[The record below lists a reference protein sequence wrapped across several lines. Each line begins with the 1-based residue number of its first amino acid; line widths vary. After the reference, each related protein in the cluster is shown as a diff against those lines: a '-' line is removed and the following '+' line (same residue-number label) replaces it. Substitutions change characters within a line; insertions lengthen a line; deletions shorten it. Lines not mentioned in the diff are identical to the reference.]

1 MEKYFKIYI
10 SIYGKSSNFNSGGG
24 KALYLL
30 LMLFYKIV
38 TLFKTFYFLIINY
51 ILKSAP
57 IIEVIFTK
65 NQLTASKKL
74 GLEQSTKIF
83 IGTTKERLNNTH
95 LLISDRTLF
104 LESLIAADKVY
115 QTLKKHKRYSFYW
128 NNVNRLIKLKALKCY
143 LNNSMIE
150 PKTVIN
156 FNDHTPY
163 NVFIYDYFKQMKS
176 KLIYCQHATVS
187 DKFPPLY
194 HDLNLLY
201 SEQSINSYMKAG
213 SIKTSNIL
221 LIGDLRLW
229 GWEQCKN
236 SKISD
241 KNVLICSNKLD
252 DNNDVIRIAKKLHR
266 QGFVVKIRKHPSDKS
281 YSFSKK
287 QYVFSKNKSLR
298 QDICDSDIII
308 TNESAIPVEALFLN
322 KAIYVY
328 NFKSK
333 ENAWETYDNYHFIKY
348 GLIEK
353 KISSDEELV
362 LLIKTG
368 KKLWNREKLNYFV
381 GPIEKKIK
389 TKQKLLKYIE
399 S

>member
-1 MEKYFKIYI
+1 
-10 SIYGKSSNFNSGGG
+10 
-24 KALYLL
+24 
-30 LMLFYKIV
+30 
-38 TLFKTFYFLIINY
+38 
-51 ILKSAP
+51 
-57 IIEVIFTK
+57 
-65 NQLTASKKL
+65 
-74 GLEQSTKIF
+74 
-83 IGTTKERLNNTH
+83 
-95 LLISDRTLF
+95 
-104 LESLIAADKVY
+104 
-115 QTLKKHKRYSFYW
+115 
-128 NNVNRLIKLKALKCY
+128 
-143 LNNSMIE
+143 
-150 PKTVIN
+150 
-156 FNDHTPY
+156 
-163 NVFIYDYFKQMKS
+163 
-176 KLIYCQHATVS
+176 
-187 DKFPPLY
+187 
-194 HDLNLLY
+194 
-201 SEQSINSYMKAG
+201 MKAG

-353 KISSDEELV
+353 KNKLDEELV

-381 GPIEKKIK
+381 GPIEKKNKNK
-389 TKQKLLKYIE
+389 TKIIKIHRIMKYLIGEIKHQFNLLFNSTNSEIE
-399 S
+399 HELRKNGVVVLKNFITKKS